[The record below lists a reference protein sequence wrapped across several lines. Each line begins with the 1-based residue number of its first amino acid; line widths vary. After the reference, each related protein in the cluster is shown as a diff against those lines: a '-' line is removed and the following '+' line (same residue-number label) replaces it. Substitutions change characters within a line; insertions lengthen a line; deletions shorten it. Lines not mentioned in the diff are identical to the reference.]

1 MRTNSER
8 GANIYQVAAVM
19 TVIMMFVVLG
29 ILAYGMLQADKNR
42 EDLSDELRDLGIEVT
57 HDATIDDGVK
67 VLIGGS
73 CNLELD
79 IRDLDSSPKQV
90 AVEGSPDGVAWSVDS
105 QLRRRLEAYCSE
117 EGGS

>member
-1 MRTNSER
+1 MRTSDER
-8 GANIYQVAAVM
+8 GANIFQVAAMM
-19 TVIMMFVVLG
+19 TVVAVFVLLG
-29 ILAYGMLQADKNR
+29 MVALGMLEADKNR

-67 VLIGGS
+67 VVIGGS

-90 AVEGSPDGVAWSVDS
+90 AVEGSPKGVAWAVDDR
-105 QLRRRLEAYCSE
+105 LPDRLESYCSE